1 MKIAESLVMIYEN
14 GLNDAR
20 VWCTLA
26 NEDVTEL
33 FVLEMYLL
41 ESHEVELGEAKRCLK
56 KRLVCALFCL
66 HVLTLVDANLKLGH
80 EFYEYSLHFA

>member
-1 MKIAESLVMIYEN
+1 
-14 GLNDAR
+14 
-20 VWCTLA
+20 
-26 NEDVTEL
+26 
-33 FVLEMYLL
+33 MYLL